1 MSHDTKHRCWHGG
14 SAGKQSHGKHLP
26 ISPNWIHQNHYLKFR
41 RAGTCLKPVSTM
53 LHFPLLVLKS
63 EGPSVIAITVDSCEG
78 YIFREGRLLTCF
90 VKWETSNR
98 SPVLDLDHC
107 EPEQTTA
114 EFRRTITFAELSC
127 YTYHLSFSSQKH
139 LLFTTTLEQIA
150 MPLLP
155 GKLSSLFSPLPVSPV
170 CWCIRMYS

>member
-1 MSHDTKHRCWHGG
+1 MLAWRFSWQTEPWTRFTSCTQLDSPK
-14 SAGKQSHGKHLP
+14 SLFKNLQSRP
-26 ISPNWIHQNHYLKFR
+26 FS
-41 RAGTCLKPVSTM
+41 KPVSTL
-53 LHFPLLVLKS
+53 LHFALSIQKS
-63 EGPSVIAITVDSCEG
+63 EGPGVIVITVDSREG
-78 YIFREGRLLTCF
+78 YIFREGRLSSCF

-107 EPEQTTA
+107 EPERTTA